1 MKAEILIVGRG
12 GQGVLL
18 LGRLLG
24 LAASKYAG
32 LYAVATETYAAET
45 RGGESRADVI
55 IGSSMDEVD
64 YVKAQSPDIA
74 VFMYP
79 FNIEK
84 YRAMLK
90 QTSIVFIDAE
100 YVDPESFKGYK
111 LYANRYSEIAESIV
125 GSRRTAN
132 MVIAGH
138 IARVTKIVN
147 LEHLKKTV
155 IELTP
160 EKWHSINIKALE
172 TGYNL
177 PADCFVGK
185 DF

>member
-1 MKAEILIVGRG
+1 MEILIIGRG

-45 RGGESRADVI
+45 RGGESRADVV
-55 IGSSMDEVD
+55 IGGSMSDID
-64 YVKAQSPDIA
+64 YVKVQSPDIA

-84 YRAMLK
+84 YRQLLK
-90 QTSIVFIDAE
+90 PESRVFIDEE
-100 YVDPESFKGYK
+100 YVKPDFFKGFK
-111 LYANRYSEIAESIV
+111 LYSQRYSGLAESTV
-125 GSRRTAN
+125 GSSRVAN

-138 IARVTKIVN
+138 IARATGILS
-147 LEHLKKTV
+147 LEDLKKTV
-155 IELTP
+155 IDLTP
-160 EKWHSINIKALE
+160 ERWHQANIKALE
-172 TGYNL
+172 LGFSL
-177 PADCFVGK
+177 PV
-185 DF
+185 